1 MFLSYKSWKA
11 WDFGHVSASTYSHS
25 SALAA
30 RQLARQF
37 LLDLASRKARDVM
50 PLCLAISLVSILRDA
65 SFPKPPF
72 VVRLFFRAAVETSI
86 PSISRSIATARRF
99 GVLLLRGREGNIY
112 VGVRPA
118 FKRNQLR
125 LEPFEVLLWRLQ
137 MNQKILR
144 ELNVWL
150 PGASDISAVS
160 LP

>member
-30 RQLARQF
+30 RQLAKQF

-50 PLCLAISLVSILRDA
+50 PLCL
-65 SFPKPPF
+65 PPF
-72 VVRLFFRAAVETSI
+72 VARLFFRAAVEASI
-86 PSISRSIATARRF
+86 PTISRSIATARRF

-112 VGVRPA
+112 VGIRPA

-137 MNQKILR
+137 MSQKILR